1 MYFGN
6 LFAFIAYTFGL
17 TFIFSKTFSYHA
29 NGQLT
34 QFPESFK
41 FGSASASYQVEGA
54 WDADGKGPNIWDDLC
69 HQHPDYVN
77 GRANGNDASKSYE
90 LYKEDVRLLKEA
102 GMQFY
107 RFSISWSRVM
117 PKGDTAT
124 INEPGLRYYDNLINE
139 LIANGIEPMVTM
151 YHWDLPSALQEW
163 GGFTNPAII
172 DYFVDYANLLY
183 SRYGDRVTKWL
194 TFNEPSM
201 VCDAG
206 YGYGSF
212 APLIQSPGVGV
223 YLCSHHLLIAH
234 AKAYELYQAKYK
246 RPNGKVGIVINCG
259 MSWPKDSNSQQD
271 KVAAETAL
279 QFSVSLLILKVSCEF
294 ILKS

>member
-1 MYFGN
+1 M
-6 LFAFIAYTFGL
+6 
-17 TFIFSKTFSYHA
+17 
-29 NGQLT
+29 
-34 QFPESFK
+34 
-41 FGSASASYQVEGA
+41 
-54 WDADGKGPNIWDDLC
+54 C

-77 GRANGNDASKSYE
+77 GRANGNDAAKSYE

-117 PKGDTAT
+117 PRGDTAN
-124 INEPGLRYYDNLINE
+124 INEAGLRYYDNLINE

-172 DYFVDYANLLY
+172 DYFVDYAELLFR
-183 SRYGDRVTKWL
+183 RYGDRVKKWL

-201 VCDAG
+201 ICDAG
-206 YGYGSF
+206 YGEGSF
-212 APLIQSPGVGV
+212 APLVHSPGVGV

-234 AKAYELYQAKYK
+234 AKTYDLYKDRFK
-246 RPNGKVGIVINCG
+246 RPDTKLGIVINCG
-259 MSWPKDSNSQQD
+259 MTWPKDSNRPQD
-271 KVAAETAL
+271 YVAAETSLQFAVSFL
-279 QFSVSLLILKVSCEF
+279 IAKIFCFFLDICVSFSADYGVTQFSVNKVD
-294 ILKS
+294 IHKL